1 MAKMNVNPHNK
12 YIKFIMGHIQHY
24 NPDKYWRRR
33 SIVIDP
39 NNKTPTIIKLFYLY
53 YIKKCDA
60 FNNASL
66 GTDLNQGAIFDS
78 QPDLAHG
85 LNGIIVHLRAHIG
98 KNAIIWQQVTI
109 GSAGG
114 GTPVIGD
121 NCKIGAGAK
130 VLGGIHIGNNVTI
143 GANTVVTKDIPD
155 GCVVVGAPMRIINKR
170 NENVSEVFEESI
182 VQ

>member
-1 MAKMNVNPHNK
+1 
-12 YIKFIMGHIQHY
+12 MGYVQHY

-33 SIVIDP
+33 AIVIDP
-39 NNKTPTIIKLFYLY
+39 NNKTPKIIKLFYLY

-66 GTDLNQGAIFDS
+66 GTDINQGAIFES

-114 GTPVIGD
+114 GTPYIGD

-130 VLGGIHIGNNVTI
+130 VLGGVRIGNNVTI
-143 GANTVVTKDIPD
+143 GANTVVTKDVSD
-155 GCVVVGAPMRIINKR
+155 NCVVVGTQMRIINK
-170 NENVSEVFEESI
+170 NEEDPNQKVDEEI
-182 VQ
+182 IL